1 MGEKQ
6 RIPSLSRRNLK
17 VHKKAAAVFLTP
29 AVIVL
34 LIYIIYPILDSFYI
48 SLFQWN
54 GISAEKT
61 FAGLSN
67 WLTLIQD
74 MTFWRAFLN
83 NIVIMILSIAIQ
95 LPVALLLATFLHFGG
110 RKFDG
115 FKCLWF
121 IPMLMSSVAV
131 GFLFKYA
138 FSATD
143 GIFTTISKM
152 FGGRAV
158 DLLGNPKLALITVT
172 GIICW
177 QFIPFYMVFFSAS
190 YSNISPELYEAGII
204 DGATRPQYF
213 FKIALPLLKPAIRNA
228 AILSMVGSL
237 KYFDLIYVMT
247 NGGPGTATELMAT
260 YMYKLSFKNFKLS
273 YGSTVACG
281 MLIVISIIAAATM
294 KLTKEK
300 ED

>member
-1 MGEKQ
+1 MREGQ
-6 RIPSLSRRNLK
+6 SVPSLADRNLK
-17 VHKKAAAVFLTP
+17 VHRKAAVIFLTP
-29 AVIVL
+29 AVLIL
-34 LIYIIYPILDSFYI
+34 LIYIIYPIFDSFYI

-54 GISAEKT
+54 GISSEKT
-61 FAGLSN
+61 FTGFFN

-74 MTFWRAFLN
+74 TTFWRAFFN
-83 NIVIMILSIAIQ
+83 NVVIMVLSIVIQ
-95 LPVALLLATFLHFGG
+95 LPAALLLATFLHFGG

-152 FGGRAV
+152 FGGKAV
-158 DLLGNPKLALITVT
+158 DLLGNPKLALVTVI

-177 QFIPFYMVFFSAS
+177 QFIPFYMVFFAAS

-228 AILSMVGSL
+228 AVLSMVGSL

-247 NGGPGTATELMAT
+247 NGGPGTSTELMAT

-281 MLIVISIIAAATM
+281 MLIVISLIAAVTM
-294 KLTKEK
+294 RLTKEK